1 MENTTSTVDVIY
13 YKKVPLIIKQTTVL
27 NTNSNKLINID
38 DQEKKNT
45 GIYFQLSFSQRNNGR
60 VKVKWK

>member
-60 VKVKWK
+60 VKVNWK

>member
-1 MENTTSTVDVIY
+1 MENTTSSVDVIY
-13 YKKVPLIIKQTTVL
+13 YKKVPLVIKQTSIL
-27 NTNSNKLINID
+27 NSNTNKIVNIN

-60 VKVKWK
+60 VKVNWK